1 MEGEKRFEHR
11 ESREDV
17 KPEIRLEFLRHDR
30 REPATKEKPDER
42 SRLTAEGRKH
52 ATEIGKTKNPSPETG
67 FAYGSPRERTQEA
80 AMRQLLANE
89 GWVSDETTLEEINDE
104 IKKRLPYGKK
114 LSVSEKLNY
123 KDDVNPKFAAIYN
136 QHYSGTKDLVPFLY
150 YESDRLVKE
159 LGDTDDY
166 SYTRLAANVAEF
178 IKKYIGILPRWRKI
192 LETNPQKYEGISEM
206 QRFLG
211 THSTIGESFL
221 LKIIERTEGV
231 EVAKQFIEDLPDKNG
246 IDFSDGISVVLGFDG
261 ENAKVEI
268 SFHDKT
274 WQVDEAMIDSII
286 EDRTRLDE
294 EIKEKLQK
302 EK

>member
-1 MEGEKRFEHR
+1 MERTPEFKERKEVF
-11 ESREDV
+11 

-30 REPATKEKPDER
+30 REPATEEKPDEK

-52 ATEIGKTKNPSPETG
+52 ATEMGKTKSPSPETG

-89 GWVSDETTLEEINDE
+89 GWVSDETTLEEISDE

-123 KDDVNPKFAAIYN
+123 KTDANPKFAEVYN
-136 QHYSGTKDLVPFLY
+136 QHYSKTKDTVPFLY
-150 YESDRLVKE
+150 YDSDRLVKE
-159 LGDTDDY
+159 LGDADDY
-166 SYTRLAANVAEF
+166 SYTRLAANAAEF
-178 IKKYIGILPRWRKI
+178 VKKYITILPRWREI
-192 LETNPQKYEGISEM
+192 LEKNPQKYAGGSEM

-221 LKIIERTEGV
+221 LKIIERTEGA
-231 EVAKQFIEDLPDKNG
+231 EAARQFIEDLPDKNG
-246 IDFSDGISVVLGFDG
+246 VDFSDGISIVLGFEG
-261 ENAKVEI
+261 EKPKVKV

-274 WQVDEAMIDSII
+274 WEVDESMIDGII

-294 EIKEKLQK
+294 EIKKNLQEEK
-302 EK
+302 